1 MPSKKRVPTSKGKKA
16 SNCISSRQGRGKEH
30 RKDSRCDRN
39 KSRANVG
46 HVEDEADRR
55 RVTQSHFSSGEES
68 KDGGGYYN
76 NDDEEEDNVEMMKV
90 ARRLNDKSDDDSSDG
105 EESKSDE
112 DGPSQ
117 KRGEKH
123 VISPNAVVGTG
134 TTPAKEKHG
143 PVSVSYTHLTLPTK
157 A

>member
-1 MPSKKRVPTSKGKKA
+1 M
-16 SNCISSRQGRGKEH
+16 
-30 RKDSRCDRN
+30 
-39 KSRANVG
+39 
-46 HVEDEADRR
+46 EDEADRR

-68 KDGGGYYN
+68 KDGGGYYD
-76 NDDEEEDNVEMMKV
+76 NDEEEEDNDEMMKV

-143 PVSVSYTHLTLPTK
+143 PVSSGPVFSLIDTALIVKYNHIKEANVALQKRLNNVKTRSRRC
-157 A
+157 